1 MKESRSKYLL
11 KNTAIFTIGNFAT
24 KIISFFLIPL
34 YTSSLCTAE
43 YGIVDLVATI
53 PTVTIPIITLNII
66 ESVMRF
72 NMDKDAD
79 KDKITKIGMVILLVS
94 MVVGLILIPIC
105 RLWDKVDG
113 LETIIYLY
121 VISLAA
127 SQLFLC
133 DLRGKEELVK
143 YCIGNIA
150 NTALIAL
157 FNICFL
163 VIFKL
168 GITGYLLAYTL
179 ANTLIAVYAFIIGK
193 GYKAIFAKI
202 DKVKMIE
209 MIKYSVVLIPNSFM
223 WWIINSS
230 DHIMVTSMIGV
241 AANGVYAISYK
252 VPTLINTFTGIFNQA
267 WGYSA
272 IKEEGSK
279 DETEY
284 SNKVFANLISAIM
297 IIGICM
303 MSIIKPFLNVYVAD
317 EYFEAWKY
325 TPFLIVG
332 IVYITLGTFLSTSY
346 MIHKDSMGFLLS
358 GSFGAMLNIIL
369 NFLLIPLIGVYG
381 AAIATCVSYIGIFS
395 FRVFHTRKYLKYKV
409 LTRDFCIGTV
419 ALWLSGA
426 LMFVDNLVGQ
436 ICQILIAF
444 VIIVLFQKTW
454 KPLLFRIIDKVKK
467 VKK

>member
-1 MKESRSKYLL
+1 MRRKLFL
-11 KNTAIFTIGNFAT
+11 
-24 KIISFFLIPL
+24 FFLIPL

-193 GYKAIFAKI
+193 GYKAI
-202 DKVKMIE
+202 
-209 MIKYSVVLIPNSFM
+209 L
-223 WWIINSS
+223 
-230 DHIMVTSMIGV
+230 
-241 AANGVYAISYK
+241 
-252 VPTLINTFTGIFNQA
+252 
-267 WGYSA
+267 
-272 IKEEGSK
+272 
-279 DETEY
+279 
-284 SNKVFANLISAIM
+284 
-297 IIGICM
+297 
-303 MSIIKPFLNVYVAD
+303 
-317 EYFEAWKY
+317 
-325 TPFLIVG
+325 
-332 IVYITLGTFLSTSY
+332 
-346 MIHKDSMGFLLS
+346 
-358 GSFGAMLNIIL
+358 
-369 NFLLIPLIGVYG
+369 
-381 AAIATCVSYIGIFS
+381 
-395 FRVFHTRKYLKYKV
+395 
-409 LTRDFCIGTV
+409 
-419 ALWLSGA
+419 
-426 LMFVDNLVGQ
+426 
-436 ICQILIAF
+436 
-444 VIIVLFQKTW
+444 QK
-454 KPLLFRIIDKVKK
+454 
-467 VKK
+467 

>member
-1 MKESRSKYLL
+1 MRRKLFL
-11 KNTAIFTIGNFAT
+11 
-24 KIISFFLIPL
+24 FFLIPL

-303 MSIIKPFLNVYVAD
+303 MSIIKPF
-317 EYFEAWKY
+317 F
-325 TPFLIVG
+325 
-332 IVYITLGTFLSTSY
+332 
-346 MIHKDSMGFLLS
+346 
-358 GSFGAMLNIIL
+358 
-369 NFLLIPLIGVYG
+369 
-381 AAIATCVSYIGIFS
+381 
-395 FRVFHTRKYLKYKV
+395 
-409 LTRDFCIGTV
+409 
-419 ALWLSGA
+419 
-426 LMFVDNLVGQ
+426 
-436 ICQILIAF
+436 
-444 VIIVLFQKTW
+444 
-454 KPLLFRIIDKVKK
+454 
-467 VKK
+467 